1 MGTNQSHRPP
11 IHRNHS
17 RLEPGRKT
25 IGAGRSTAEEFWHP
39 APAGSHLESFKLVD
53 ARLRTQTHLPDVAGA
68 RSGAGG
74 LLTGALAFLGE
85 LWPRRRRAAPVNGA
99 DEPNSSL
106 FIRYA
111 GGGEYE
117 YFTSDH
123 DYLESVYALMCN
135 APRPG
140 EIVWSHLIGRQV
152 PCRRVD

>member
-1 MGTNQSHRPP
+1 MATKQSHRLP
-11 IHRNHS
+11 IHRGLVS
-17 RLEPGRKT
+17 VELRRKS
-25 IGAGRSTAEEFWHP
+25 IGAGRQSGQEFWHP
-39 APAGSHLESFKLVD
+39 APPGSHLESFKLVD
-53 ARLRTQTHLPDVAGA
+53 ARLRTQTNLPDVAGA
-68 RSGAGG
+68 CRGAGG
-74 LLTGALAFLGE
+74 MLTGALAFLGE
-85 LWPRRRRAAPVNGA
+85 LWPGRNRSVPAGGA
-99 DEPNSSL
+99 DEPDSSL